1 MADMYATDAAYGFM
15 PYGNILRAQMYAIV
29 TANAVQMCIGDLV
42 EAVGQSVVTPKH
54 GSLQKVIT
62 EETGGAGDIV
72 GGVLAL
78 FDSDFDPVYRIP
90 VTTTG
95 NSVIA
100 GYALVADHP
109 DQVFHA
115 QQDGDTT
122 SIYDA
127 DIGLMAEAVSTSTPA
142 ANNNYLSTMEID
154 SNTIAGTA
162 TFALHIIG
170 VHPEDTIGTASTAG
184 NYARLLCTINSHYHG
199 RAHTGA

>member
-1 MADMYATDAAYGFM
+1 MADMYATDAAYGFE
-15 PYGNILRAQMYAIV
+15 PYGNVLRQTWYGIV

-42 EAVGQSVVTPKH
+42 EAVGEAVTTPKH
-54 GSLQKVIT
+54 GWIQKVIT
-62 EETGGAGDIV
+62 EETGSAGDIV
-72 GGVLAL
+72 GVVTAL
-78 FDSDFDPVYRIP
+78 CDSNGDPVYRIAAS
-90 VTTTG
+90 TTG
-95 NSVIA
+95 NSTIA

-122 SIYDA
+122 SIYTA
-127 DIGLMAEAVSTSTPA
+127 DIGLMADAISTSTPA

-154 SNTIAGTA
+154 SSTIAGTA
-162 TFALHIIG
+162 TLALHIIG
-170 VHPEDTIGTASTAG
+170 VHPEDTIGAASTAG